1 MFSFITLNH
10 RKPQKLHFSIYR
22 AECDLNFFTCVRKIF
37 LGCVIHWDRFFLQL
51 TWVKS
56 WHVTRNSFQT
66 FFQWSLY
73 GFYHGRAG
81 GFPGWFSPWH
91 PPSISRY
98 LLWKTSHLVISIS
111 SPLVGD
117 FSYQFSLLACIPRND
132 TDHPGGT
139 STLKLL
145 KVIGENRLTNLQSV
159 AKLFGLEKIC
169 IIKHWPGLEAKW
181 PQVRCAAVCVVTL
194 EFRLNANRS
203 NLGKRSRWCPHW
215 NPGMSRMNFWAENW
229 LAILRWRRSTLHY
242 GTGW

>member
-1 MFSFITLNH
+1 MCSQDFSGMCYTL
-10 RKPQKLHFSIYR
+10 RSF
-22 AECDLNFFTCVRKIF
+22 
-37 LGCVIHWDRFFLQL
+37 FFLQL

-159 AKLFGLEKIC
+159 AKLLGLEKIC

-181 PQVRCAAVCVVTL
+181 PPVRCAAVCVVTL

-229 LAILRWRRSTLHY
+229 LAILRWTEEGALYIMEQADNHNTNSFQRRKIHAASLFQV
-242 GTGW
+242 